1 MPPSSATVSVGSV
14 DHDAR
19 LRSFDHLDVDRH
31 PTAEFRSTDVDW
43 VGDRARV
50 SGLLTVVGATD
61 HVELD
66 VRYRG
71 TVTDPWGRQ
80 RSGFSA
86 STTIA
91 RRSLPVVRSPSR
103 MATASGARCRLP
115 QENSATA
122 TG

>member
-1 MPPSSATVSVGSV
+1 MIDPEHVFVGFRADRLGRFPVRGRFLSVAGHVDIGTDIVDSSVVATVATATVSVGSV
-14 DHDAR
+14 AHDAR
-19 LRSFDHLDVDRH
+19 LRSFDHLDVDRY

-71 TVTDPWGRQ
+71 TVTDPW
-80 RSGFSA
+80 
-86 STTIA
+86 
-91 RRSLPVVRSPSR
+91 
-103 MATASGARCRLP
+103 
-115 QENSATA
+115 
-122 TG
+122 